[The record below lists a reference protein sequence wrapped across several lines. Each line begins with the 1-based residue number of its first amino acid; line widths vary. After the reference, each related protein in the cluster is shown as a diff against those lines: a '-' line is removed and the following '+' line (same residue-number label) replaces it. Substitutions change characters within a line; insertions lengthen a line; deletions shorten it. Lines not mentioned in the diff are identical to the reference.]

1 MQINVNGA
9 AAIDVCE
16 RTFGG
21 EFNETLVH
29 QAVVAYMAGGRQGS
43 KKQKN
48 RSEVSGGG
56 AKPWRQKGTGRARAG
71 TIRSPIWRGGGT
83 TFAARPQ
90 DHSQKLNKKMY
101 RAAMRSILSELV
113 RQDRL
118 VVVEDFSV
126 DAPKTK
132 ALLGKL
138 DTLGLQDV
146 LIVSENVEQNLYLA
160 ARNLPHVDVRDVQAS
175 DPVSLI
181 AYDKVLMTVSAVKKF
196 EEMLG

>member
-1 MQINVNGA
+1 MQLNVNGA
-9 AAIDVCE
+9 QAIDVCE
-16 RTFGG
+16 RTFGA

-29 QAVVAYMAGGRQGS
+29 QAVVAYMAAGRQGS

-56 AKPWRQKGTGRARAG
+56 RKPWRQKGTGRARAG
-71 TIRSPIWRGGGT
+71 SIRSPIWRAGGT

-101 RAAMRSILSELV
+101 RAAMRSILGELV
-113 RQDRL
+113 RQERL
-118 VVVEDFSV
+118 VIVEDITV

-132 ALLGKL
+132 ELLAKLNAL
-138 DTLGLQDV
+138 DLQDV
-146 LIVSENVEQNLYLA
+146 LIVSETIEQNLYLA
-160 ARNLPHVDVRDVQAS
+160 ARNLPFVDVRDTQAT

-196 EEMLG
+196 EELLG